1 VAGSSRW
8 PTPPPLAALPD
19 GEYTL
24 GIRPHHLTPAAQGAT
39 AVAVDGKVLVTELSG
54 SESIVHFTMDG
65 GTWVSQSHGVH
76 PYEVGAAARFYA
88 DMSHALIFS
97 SGSGALVAAPG
108 VAG

>member
-1 VAGSSRW
+1 
-8 PTPPPLAALPD
+8 
-19 GEYTL
+19 
-24 GIRPHHLTPAAQGAT
+24 
-39 AVAVDGKVLVTELSG
+39 VAVDGRVLVTELSG

-97 SGSGALVAAPG
+97 TDSGALVAAPG